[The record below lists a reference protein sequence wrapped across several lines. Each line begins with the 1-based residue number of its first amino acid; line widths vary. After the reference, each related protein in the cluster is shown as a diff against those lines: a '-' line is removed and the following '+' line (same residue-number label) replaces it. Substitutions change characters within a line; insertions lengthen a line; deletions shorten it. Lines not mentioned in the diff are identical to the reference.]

1 MAKSIPKVSGMD
13 WVIDNLKQ
21 SPLEEDEFTSEM
33 VAEKLKTSAN
43 SIRQRLQRMFENG
56 EVTRRK
62 ILHSGRYVNV
72 YKRVIVTS

>member
-21 SPLEEDEFTSEM
+21 SPLEEDEFTIEM
-33 VAEKLKTSAN
+33 VAKKLKESVN
-43 SIRQRLQRMFENG
+43 PVRHRLQRMFENG

-62 ILHSGRYVNV
+62 ILQGGCYVNA

>member
-21 SPLEEDEFTSEM
+21 SPLEEDEFTAEM
-33 VAEKLKTSAN
+33 VTEKLKASAN
-43 SIRQRLQRMFENG
+43 SIRHRLQRMFENG

-62 ILHSGRYVNV
+62 ILHGGRYVNA